1 MSLFTQRNDVKSY
14 VVSCLHVSMTTCG
27 RNAEGISL
35 SGEMGLAPWRRCT
48 ESREGEYESR
58 EGIHSVK
65 SSGGCLK
72 GGNVQR
78 VGEQLE
84 G

>member
-1 MSLFTQRNDVKSY
+1 M
-14 VVSCLHVSMTTCG
+14 TCG
-27 RNAEGISL
+27 RRAEGVSL
-35 SGEMGLAPWRRCT
+35 SGEMGLAPWRRCS
-48 ESREGEYESR
+48 ESREGERESG

-72 GGNVQR
+72 GRNVQR
-78 VGEQLE
+78 VGEQRE